1 MSGLYDWLRQTWS
14 SLVVVAD
21 MSEQSTATADES
33 EGCQIYSDAL
43 DQLMLEYDQLCDR
56 IDWNLDH
63 LWACRRAKALAESV
77 GTEDARLQR
86 FNMTQQSING
96 AKLLLLTSAN
106 RVRQVVDEI
115 EIVTQ
120 RDGTNGN

>member
-1 MSGLYDWLRQTWS
+1 MMSGLYGWLRQTWS
-14 SLVVVAD
+14 SLAAVAD

-63 LWACRRAKALAESV
+63 LWECRKQRALQESV
-77 GTEDARLQR
+77 GTEDGRLQR
-86 FNMTQQSING
+86 FNMTQQSVNG
-96 AKLLLLTSAN
+96 SKLLLLTSAN
-106 RVRQVVDEI
+106 RVRQVVEEI

-120 RDGTNGN
+120 RDTAQ

>member
-1 MSGLYDWLRQTWS
+1 MMSGLYGWLRQTWS
-14 SLVVVAD
+14 SLVAVAD
-21 MSEQSTATADES
+21 MSEQSTATVDDS

-63 LWACRRAKALAESV
+63 LWECRKQKALQESV
-77 GTEDARLQR
+77 GTEDSRLQR
-86 FNMTQQSING
+86 QNVTQQSVNG
-96 AKLLLLTSAN
+96 AKLLLTTAAN

-115 EIVTQ
+115 EIVTRQ
-120 RDGTNGN
+120 DMQ

>member
-1 MSGLYDWLRQTWS
+1 MSGLYGWLRQTLS
-14 SLVVVAD
+14 NLAVVAD
-21 MSEQSTATADES
+21 MNEQSTATADES

-63 LWACRRAKALAESV
+63 LWECRKQKALQESV

-86 FNMTQQSING
+86 FNMTQQSVNG
-96 AKLLLLTSAN
+96 AKRLLTTAAN

-115 EIVTQ
+115 EIVTRQ
-120 RDGTNGN
+120 DMQ

>member
-1 MSGLYDWLRQTWS
+1 MSGLYGWLRRTWS
-14 SLVVVAD
+14 SLAVVAD

-63 LWACRRAKALAESV
+63 LWECRRAKVRAESV
-77 GTEDARLQR
+77 GTEDGRLQR
-86 FNMTQQSING
+86 HNVTQQSVDG
-96 AKLLLLTSAN
+96 AKLLLKTAAN

-120 RDGTNGN
+120 REQQ

>member
-1 MSGLYDWLRQTWS
+1 MSTLFGWLRQTWS
-14 SLVVVAD
+14 SLAAVAD
-21 MSEQSTATADES
+21 MSEQSTATVDDS

-63 LWACRRAKALAESV
+63 LWECRKQKALQESV
-77 GTEDARLQR
+77 GTEDDRLQR
-86 FNMTQQSING
+86 FSMTQQSLNG

-115 EIVTQ
+115 EIVT
-120 RDGTNGN
+120 RSGE

>member
-1 MSGLYDWLRQTWS
+1 MSGLFGWLRQTWS
-14 SLVVVAD
+14 SLVAVAD
-21 MSEQSTATADES
+21 MNEQSTATADES

-63 LWACRRAKALAESV
+63 LWECRKQKALAESV
-77 GTEDARLQR
+77 GTEDPRLQR
-86 FNMTQQSING
+86 FNMTQQSLNG
-96 AKLLLLTSAN
+96 AKLLLQTAAN

-115 EIVTQ
+115 EIVTRQ
-120 RDGTNGN
+120 DMQ

>member
-1 MSGLYDWLRQTWS
+1 MSGLYGWLRRTWS
-14 SLVVVAD
+14 SLAVVAD

-63 LWACRRAKALAESV
+63 LWECRRAKVRAESV
-77 GTEDARLQR
+77 GTEDGRLQR
-86 FNMTQQSING
+86 FNVTQQSLDR
-96 AKLLLLTSAN
+96 AKLLLKTAAN

-120 RDGTNGN
+120 

>member
-1 MSGLYDWLRQTWS
+1 MSGLFGWLRQTWS
-14 SLVVVAD
+14 NLAAVAD
-21 MSEQSTATADES
+21 MNEQSTATADES

-63 LWACRRAKALAESV
+63 LWECRKQKALAESV
-77 GTEDARLQR
+77 GTEDNRLQR
-86 FNMTQQSING
+86 FNMTQQSLNG
-96 AKLLLLTSAN
+96 AKLLLTTAAN

-115 EIVTQ
+115 EIVTRQ
-120 RDGTNGN
+120 DSTDGN

>member
-1 MSGLYDWLRQTWS
+1 MSGLYGWLRRTWS
-14 SLVVVAD
+14 SLAVVAD
-21 MSEQSTATADES
+21 MSEQSTATADEP

-63 LWACRRAKALAESV
+63 LWECRRAKALAESV
-77 GTEDARLQR
+77 GTEDGRLQR
-86 FNMTQQSING
+86 FSMTWQSLNG
-96 AKLLLLTSAN
+96 AKLLLTTAAN

-120 RDGTNGN
+120 RDTAE

>member
-1 MSGLYDWLRQTWS
+1 MMSGLYDWLRQTWS
-14 SLVVVAD
+14 SLVAVAD
-21 MSEQSTATADES
+21 MNEQSTATADES

-63 LWACRRAKALAESV
+63 LWECRRAQGLAESV
-77 GTEDARLQR
+77 GTEDPRLQR
-86 FNMTQQSING
+86 LATTDKNVNG
-96 AKLLLLTSAN
+96 AKLLLTTAAN
-106 RVRQVVDEI
+106 RVRQVVEEI

-120 RDGTNGN
+120 REQQ

>member
-1 MSGLYDWLRQTWS
+1 MSGLYGWLRQTW
-14 SLVVVAD
+14 LNLAVVAD
-21 MSEQSTATADES
+21 MNEQSTATADES

-63 LWACRRAKALAESV
+63 LWECRKQKALAESV

-96 AKLLLLTSAN
+96 AKLLLSAAATVG
-106 RVRQVVDEI
+106 RRVVDEI

-120 RDGTNGN
+120 KDTAE

>member
-1 MSGLYDWLRQTWS
+1 MSGLYGWLRRTWS
-14 SLVVVAD
+14 SLAVVAD
-21 MSEQSTATADES
+21 MSEQSTATADEP

-63 LWACRRAKALAESV
+63 LWACRKAKELAESV
-77 GTEDARLQR
+77 GTEDDRLQR
-86 FNMTQQSING
+86 FGMTQQSING

-106 RVRQVVDEI
+106 RVRQVVQEI

-120 RDGTNGN
+120 REEQNE

>member
-1 MSGLYDWLRQTWS
+1 MSGLYGWLRRTWS
-14 SLVVVAD
+14 SLAVVAD
-21 MSEQSTATADES
+21 MSEQSTATADEP

-63 LWACRRAKALAESV
+63 LWECRRAKGLAESV
-77 GTEDARLQR
+77 GTEDPRLQR
-86 FNMTQQSING
+86 LATTDKNVNG
-96 AKLLLLTSAN
+96 AKLLLTTAAN

-115 EIVTQ
+115 EIATQ
-120 RDGTNGN
+120 REDQNE